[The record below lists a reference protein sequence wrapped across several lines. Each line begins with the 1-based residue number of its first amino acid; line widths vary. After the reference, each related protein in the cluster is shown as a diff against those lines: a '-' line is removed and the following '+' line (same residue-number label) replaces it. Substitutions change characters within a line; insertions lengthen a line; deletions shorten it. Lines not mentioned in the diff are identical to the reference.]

1 MSENKHIMDQH
12 EEKVDSITDQRAPQ
26 SAVTNISNGSALT
39 GKERMIT
46 SELEQPLQKHEEN
59 LDSIPGQGDAQ
70 SVGTGT
76 GNGLAKAAILG
87 AVGAVLGTVAVALA
101 SKVTDQRINGT
112 VKGVGDAVKGVAKG
126 VNHTVK
132 GTVDRVRD
140 SIEDAKVSAK
150 DTVNREKDTVED
162 AKVSDNQTFKL
173 YEERLVADK
182 KKVKAGEVSIG
193 KHVETE
199 TAHIS
204 VPLQKERVVVER
216 IVPVDVGTPVDKSEV
231 NFYEGEIARIKV
243 YEELPDVQKVA
254 FVREEISVR
263 KEVERS
269 TVEVEDK
276 IRREELD
283 LDIQDT
289 NVSIDET
296 KTL

>member
-1 MSENKHIMDQH
+1 MSENKQLLDQH
-12 EEKVDSITDQRAPQ
+12 EERVDSITDQGNAQRAG
-26 SAVTNISNGSALT
+26 TDLSNGSAPV
-39 GKERMIT
+39 GKERIIT
-46 SELEQPLQKHEEN
+46 SELEQPVEKHEEN
-59 LDSIPGQGDAQ
+59 LDSLTGQGDAQ
-70 SVGTGT
+70 SVGKGM
-76 GNGLAKAAILG
+76 GNGLAKAAIVG
-87 AVGAVLGTVAVALA
+87 VVGAALGTVAATLA
-101 SKVTDQRINGT
+101 SKVKAQRINRT
-112 VKGVGDAVKGVAKG
+112 VKGVGDAVKDVAKSA
-126 VNHTVK
+126 NHTAK
-132 GTVDRVRD
+132 GTVDSV
-140 SIEDAKVSAK
+140 
-150 DTVNREKDTVED
+150 KDTVED
-162 AKVSDNQTFKL
+162 AGLSDDQTFKL

-182 KKVKAGEVSIG
+182 KKVKTAEVSIG

-231 NFYEGEIARIKV
+231 NFYEGEVARIKV
-243 YEELPDVQKVA
+243 YEELPDVQKLA

-263 KEVERS
+263 KEVEQN

-283 LDIQDT
+283 LDIQDA